1 MHLTKHWFRI
11 AVPAIILS
19 AGLAAPARADV
30 IADWNAKAEAV
41 AIEKRMLPP
50 PNARG
55 MAMLH
60 VAMFEAVNAID
71 RKYAPYKLA
80 LAADSNLSKE
90 AAAAAAAYT
99 VLVALHPDQLS
110 SLDSALKASLS
121 TIAEG
126 EPKAKGI
133 ELGKKAG
140 AEILALRAHDG
151 ANAPESYRPHA
162 SPGLYVPTVVPVS
175 STYGGVTPWVMEKGS
190 QFRPA
195 PPPSLDSQTWTKDV
209 NEVRDLAGPK
219 GAQRSAE
226 QTNIARFWFMTG
238 PQAWNPIVRQLAAL
252 KKLDLVDS
260 ARLFALVAIA
270 TDDAFIAVFD
280 AKYAYNFW
288 RPITAIRNADL
299 TGNKATPHDPSWLPF
314 GQSSLASGD
323 TPMHP
328 EYPCAHCITSS
339 AAGVVLKSEFGNDV
353 PEVSMT
359 SLTAPG
365 VTRKWTRIQDYT
377 DEVSAARIYAGFH
390 YRFSTKVGEDMGRKI
405 GALTVATQ
413 LRRTEATAGS
423 RR

>member
-1 MHLTKHWFRI
+1 
-11 AVPAIILS
+11 
-19 AGLAAPARADV
+19 
-30 IADWNAKAEAV
+30 
-41 AIEKRMLPP
+41 
-50 PNARG
+50 
-55 MAMLH
+55 
-60 VAMFEAVNAID
+60 
-71 RKYAPYKLA
+71 
-80 LAADSNLSKE
+80 
-90 AAAAAAAYT
+90 
-99 VLVALHPDQLS
+99 
-110 SLDSALKASLS
+110 
-121 TIAEG
+121 
-126 EPKAKGI
+126 
-133 ELGKKAG
+133 
-140 AEILALRAHDG
+140 
-151 ANAPESYRPHA
+151 
-162 SPGLYVPTVVPVS
+162 
-175 STYGGVTPWVMEKGS
+175 
-190 QFRPA
+190 
-195 PPPSLDSQTWTKDV
+195 
-209 NEVRDLAGPK
+209 
-219 GAQRSAE
+219 
-226 QTNIARFWFMTG
+226 
-238 PQAWNPIVRQLAAL
+238 VRQLAAL

-339 AAGVVLKSEFGNDV
+339 AAGVVLKSVFGDDV

-377 DEVSAARIYAGFH
+377 DEVSVARIYAGFH
-390 YRFSTKVGEDMGRKI
+390 YRFSTKIGEDMGRKI